1 LEKISSSNVFAKKI
15 PVPKDNL
22 TLIVDDF
29 DAKNQQVFSLNFGLP
44 PENRDL
50 PVPGELVREEKSSS
64 LGNCTGFVCSNGFT
78 CASQPK
84 ESANGPCCYSECV
97 SSGVFSGTDGAL
109 SVPLIAWLALLFLII
124 ALWVARSALKGVK
137 KK

>member
-1 LEKISSSNVFAKKI
+1 
-15 PVPKDNL
+15 
-22 TLIVDDF
+22 
-29 DAKNQQVFSLNFGLP
+29 
-44 PENRDL
+44 
-50 PVPGELVREEKSSS
+50 